1 MEAESIKAHIGF
13 SFYTGSTD
21 VILPTQKDDSHAI
34 WSTIGTEYLVLNSLY
49 WIPVLKRQYS
59 KVVIS

>member
-34 WSTIGTEYLVLNSLY
+34 WSTIGTE
-49 WIPVLKRQYS
+49 
-59 KVVIS
+59 